1 MIAIRLASM
10 GLAAALCA
18 GVSARAESPPR
29 TLPLDFQ
36 ADVRAD
42 GRLANIAPDAG
53 LSPAMQ
59 AMVRKQVSGWHYIPG
74 TWQGKPVPGR
84 VSQRIVADVVPA
96 ASGGFS
102 LRIKSVG
109 SVPMVL
115 DGRGASSSRAM
126 NPPSYPIEAQRQGVE
141 ETLVYAIR
149 RDPQGKAS
157 EVELLDSQAGDNWKK
172 MFDAAARKAIRQWQL
187 EPVEVD
193 GQHIDC
199 RLITPVTFRLG
210 VGRSLP
216 PVTMPDM
223 RPYLS
228 RVPDGCPLEK
238 VSGTISNFLE
248 GACADFCVTGDWG
261 GCQDFR
267 VRGLR

>member
-36 ADVRAD
+36 ADVQVD
-42 GRLANIAPDAG
+42 GRPANIAPDAG

-84 VSQRIVADVVPA
+84 VSQRIVVDVVPA

-102 LRIKSVG
+102 LRIKSVS

-115 DGRGASSSRAM
+115 DGKGAPSSRAM

-149 RDPQGKAS
+149 RDPQGKPS

-193 GQHIDC
+193 GQRIDC
-199 RLITPVTFRLG
+199 RLITPITFRLG

-216 PVTMPDM
+216 PATMPDM
-223 RPYLS
+223 KPYLS
-228 RVPDGCPLEK
+228 RVPDGCPLPPVLDTK
-238 VSGTISNFLE
+238 VE
-248 GACADFCVTGDWG
+248 GVA
-261 GCQDFR
+261 
-267 VRGLR
+267 L